1 MKGRA
6 LLCRNEYRS
15 APNLRTSSQQTS
27 AKTPRSYDTISS
39 TLLVTRPVQSSTL
52 GVTPSQKTK
61 DLSHRH
67 RPHPRPYSLR
77 LVLIFVRRHVSPQV
91 LGNLRASS
99 QISQSVSHLFHGP
112 APRSPLHRLA
122 VRLRHSPSPGLT
134 VTRKYRVLAPGA
146 RGGYSNSQ
154 IRS

>member
-1 MKGRA
+1 MCNQMRNAESIQYACMKFFS
-6 LLCRNEYRS
+6 YRV
-15 APNLRTSSQQTS
+15 PG
-27 AKTPRSYDTISS
+27 
-39 TLLVTRPVQSSTL
+39 TL

-99 QISQSVSHLFHGP
+99 QISQSVRHLFHY
-112 APRSPLHRLA
+112 HE
-122 VRLRHSPSPGLT
+122 
-134 VTRKYRVLAPGA
+134 Y
-146 RGGYSNSQ
+146 
-154 IRS
+154 